1 MINALKV
8 IITVNY
14 SKLVPADRTL
24 KRNSFV
30 LIRLMKNYFKFWPMI
45 KYFMSVLSPED
56 INSYSTMVIQLVS
69 TSINFFREASSRK
82 D

>member
-1 MINALKV
+1 MKV
-8 IITVNY
+8 IITANY
-14 SKLVPADRTL
+14 SKLAATDRTS

-30 LIRLMKNYFKFWPMI
+30 LIRLMKNYLKFWQMI
-45 KYFMSVLSPED
+45 KYFMSVLSLED